1 MTSRVRAYVE
11 LARLSNLPTCVSN
24 VLVGVAIGAG
34 AGESLPWFD
43 AALLSLAIALFYA
56 AGMMLNDAV
65 DLPFDRVERP
75 ARPIPSGRVTPRSAF
90 VLAAAALLGGLLV
103 LAPFGRPA
111 LLLGAGL
118 VAAIVAYDLLH
129 KRFAAAALLMG
140 VCRGLVYLVAA
151 AAVGWPID
159 WTLAAWLAVPLALYT
174 IAITV
179 VARRETS
186 GSVGSRR
193 WLALAMPLLVLAP
206 IAGLRAQTWWVVIAA
221 VVLLGW
227 LVRPVQLLFARPPR
241 TVPAILSWL
250 AAICLA
256 DAFFLTLLGRPL
268 VAVAAAGCFVL
279 TAWGHRH
286 VLGT

>member
-1 MTSRVRAYVE
+1 M
-11 LARLSNLPTCVSN
+11 
-24 VLVGVAIGAG
+24 
-34 AGESLPWFD
+34 
-43 AALLSLAIALFYA
+43 
-56 AGMMLNDAV
+56 
-65 DLPFDRVERP
+65 
-75 ARPIPSGRVTPRSAF
+75 
-90 VLAAAALLGGLLV
+90 LGGLLV

-111 LLLGAGL
+111 LLLGGGL

-140 VCRGLVYLVAA
+140 VCRGLVYLLAA

-159 WTLAAWLAVPLALYT
+159 WTLAAWLAVPLAAYT
-174 IAITV
+174 ISITV
-179 VARRETS
+179 VARREAS
-186 GSVGSRR
+186 GRVGSRR

-206 IAGLRAQTWWVVIAA
+206 IAGLRAQTWWAVIAA

-227 LVRPVQLLFARPPR
+227 LLRPVQLLFARSPR

-250 AAICLA
+250 AGICLV

-268 VAVAAAGCFVL
+268 VAAAAVGCFVL